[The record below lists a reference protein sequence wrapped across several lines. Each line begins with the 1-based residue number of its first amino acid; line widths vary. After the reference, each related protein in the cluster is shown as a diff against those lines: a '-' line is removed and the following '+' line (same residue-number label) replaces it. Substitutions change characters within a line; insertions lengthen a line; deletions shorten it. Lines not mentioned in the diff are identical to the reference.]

1 MASSCRF
8 TEGAYAGR
16 VPQEPQDRRPREQ
29 VYSITSAREAHSD
42 ELGAREIKYAIS
54 MAFRSLCFV
63 GGVIAWQHVV
73 WLGVILMLLAV
84 FLPYTSVVLANAGVR
99 KKSSGDN
106 LMDLEPYGEITD
118 GRPSTPDTRR
128 D

>member
-1 MASSCRF
+1 MADKDS
-8 TEGAYAGR
+8 A
-16 VPQEPQDRRPREQ
+16 REQ

-54 MAFRSLCFV
+54 MAFRSICFV

-73 WLGVILMLLAV
+73 WLGVVLMLLAV

-106 LMDLEPYGEITD
+106 LMDFEAHGELGPGSSDRTD
-118 GRPSTPDTRR
+118 RSA
-128 D
+128 